1 MGPGPGNGPVSERDR
16 YTPEEWRT
24 LQFAPFWMFGAVVG
38 AYNRFDPRDVQVFVR
53 CMEVATLGE
62 GRLRRELL
70 ESVLA
75 DRDRLAERFHT
86 DPRTIG
92 VGLFQA
98 DLVLRRAGGDEAAL
112 FKEML
117 VLDVGEGV
125 ARARGRYGTEMSDDD
140 ARAVALAAQLLGVE
154 RYPVDDL

>member
-1 MGPGPGNGPVSERDR
+1 MGERDR

-24 LQFAPFWMFGAVVG
+24 LQFAPFWMFSAVVG

-53 CMEVATLGE
+53 CLEAATMAE
-62 GRLRRELL
+62 GRLGRELL

-75 DRDRLAERFHT
+75 DRDRLAEQFHA
-86 DPRTIG
+86 DRRTIG
-92 VGLFQA
+92 VGLFQVDA
-98 DLVLRRAGGDEAAL
+98 VLRRAGDDEAAR
-112 FKEML
+112 FKDML

-140 ARAVALAAQLLGVE
+140 ANAVALAAQLLALD
-154 RYPVDDL
+154 RYPVDD

>member
-1 MGPGPGNGPVSERDR
+1 MDGVMAERDR

-24 LQFAPFWMFGAVVG
+24 LQFAPFWMFSAVVG
-38 AYNRFDPRDVQVFVR
+38 AYHRFDPRDFQVFVR
-53 CMEVATLGE
+53 CLEVAALSE

-75 DRDRLAERFHT
+75 DRDRLAELFRA
-86 DPRTIG
+86 DPRSIG
-92 VGLFQA
+92 VGLFQV
-98 DLVLRRAGGDEAAL
+98 DTVLAKAGGVEAAL
-112 FKEML
+112 FKDML
-117 VLDVGEGV
+117 VLEVGEGV

-140 ARAVALAAQLLGVE
+140 AKAVALAAQLLAVE

>member
-1 MGPGPGNGPVSERDR
+1 MSERDN
-16 YTPEEWRT
+16 YTPDEWRT
-24 LQFAPFWMFGAVVG
+24 LQFAPFWMFSAVVG
-38 AYNRFDPRDVQVFVR
+38 AYSRFDPRDFQVFVR
-53 CMEVATLGE
+53 CLEVATLGE

-75 DRDRLAERFHT
+75 DRDRLPGQFHA

-92 VGLFQA
+92 VGLFQV
-98 DLVLRRAGGDEAAL
+98 DGVLRRAGGEEAAQ

-140 ARAVALAAQLLGVE
+140 AKAVALAAQLLGVQ